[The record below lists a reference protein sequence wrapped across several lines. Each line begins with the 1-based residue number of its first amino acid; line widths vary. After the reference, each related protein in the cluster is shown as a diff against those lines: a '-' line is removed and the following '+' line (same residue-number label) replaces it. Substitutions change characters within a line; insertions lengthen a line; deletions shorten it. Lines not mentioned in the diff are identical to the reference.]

1 MDVDLCVKNPVSE
14 CMLKCLLYFF
24 LEGEIVGDF
33 DFIIM
38 FDLIFSLIMIIF
50 AFTMIF

>member
-1 MDVDLCVKNPVSE
+1 MCKKPSLRVYAKVFIV
-14 CMLKCLLYFF
+14 F
-24 LEGEIVGDF
+24 LGGGIVGDF